1 MFRFAILI
9 AVFFGFAAP
18 LAAQTQSDA
27 DGIQSTITAQ
37 MEAFKAD
44 DFAQA
49 FTYAA
54 PNIKGIFGTADRF
67 GMMVRNGYPMVHRP
81 AGIRYLELREL
92 GGRLWQ
98 KVQVQ
103 DAEGSFHYLDYAMVE
118 TPEGWQIAAVQFLPA
133 PDVGV

>member
-1 MFRFAILI
+1 MLRFALLI
-9 AVFFGFAAP
+9 AVFLGFAAP

-49 FTYAA
+49 FNYAA
-54 PNIKGIFGTADRF
+54 PNIKGMFGTADRF

-81 AGIRYLELREL
+81 AHVRYLELREL

-103 DAEGSFHYLDYAMVE
+103 DADGTFHYLDYGMVP
-118 TPEGWQIAAVQFLPA
+118 TDQGWQIAAVQFLPA

>member
-1 MFRFAILI
+1 MLRFAFLF
-9 AVFFGFAAP
+9 AVFIGFAGP
-18 LAAQTQSDA
+18 IAAQSQTQA

-54 PNIKGIFGTADRF
+54 PSIQGMFGTPDRF

-81 AGIRYLELREL
+81 ADVQYLELREL

-98 KVQVQ
+98 KVQVLDQ
-103 DAEGSFHYLDYAMVE
+103 SGTYHYLDYAME
-118 TPEGWQIAAVQFLPA
+118 NSGSGWQIAGVQLLPA
-133 PDVGV
+133 PDVGA